1 MTMANDV
8 PVLIIFFNRENT
20 VISLIGM
27 LSKVKPSM
35 VYLASDGGRD
45 SFEHNRVLNIRKRVL
60 EAIDWECEVHEK
72 INETNLG
79 CKYAVHSAV
88 QWFFGN
94 VSEGIVLEDDCIPSR
109 TFFTYASI
117 MLDKY
122 RDVSNIAS
130 IAARNEVLDFVTNE
144 PIFCTKFFCWGW
156 ASWADRIRHI
166 DVETGYRRGSLKP
179 LLTGVGYYEAQH
191 LRGMHSLMLCNQ
203 VNSWAYSYDFAF
215 RKQSK
220 VHLIP
225 PVNYV
230 TNIGVGSGTHQYTG
244 QQLTDISSIDSD
256 VVLSRPD
263 GKPTSNSAYLF
274 AYLRQKYSY
283 IKILLF
289 PWIGH
294 IKWLQKLIS

>member
-1 MTMANDV
+1 MIMANDV
-8 PVLIIFFNRENT
+8 PILIIFFNRENT
-20 VISLIGM
+20 VISLIEM
-27 LSKVKPSM
+27 LSKVRPSM
-35 VYLASDGGRD
+35 IYLASDGGRD
-45 SFEHNRVLNIRKRVL
+45 SFEHNHVLNIRKRVL
-60 EAIDWECEVHEK
+60 EAIDWECQVHEK
-72 INETNLG
+72 FNDTNLG
-79 CKYAVHSAV
+79 CKYAVHSAI

-94 VSEGIVLEDDCIPSR
+94 VSEGIVLEDDCVPSKA
-109 TFFTYASI
+109 FFTYAKI
-117 MLDKY
+117 MLDMY

-144 PIFCTKFFCWGW
+144 PIFCSKFFCWGW
-156 ASWADRIRHI
+156 ASWADRIHNI
-166 DVETGYRRGSLKP
+166 DVETGYRRGSLKT
-179 LLTGVGYYEAQH
+179 LLTEVGYYEAQH
-191 LRGMHSLMLCNQ
+191 LRGMHSLMLWNQ

-215 RKQSK
+215 RKQRK

-230 TNIGVGSGTHQYTG
+230 TNIGVGSGTHQKTC
-244 QQLTDISSIDSD
+244 QHSIDISSIDSD

-263 GKPTSNSAYLF
+263 VKPACNNAYLF